1 MAVCTDFVNLK
12 ERVFR
17 AGLRGFRYFNLDE
30 YGTTPDS
37 KMRL

>member
-12 ERVFR
+12 ERVR

>member
-1 MAVCTDFVNLK
+1 MAICIDFVNLK

-17 AGLRGFRYFNLDE
+17 SGLRGFRYFNLDE